1 MVIQDKISSVQVD
14 VTEYTDFIII
24 LFIYFMFY
32 LTTHSTHFKLTVI
45 SASET
50 F

>member
-1 MVIQDKISSVQVD
+1 MHWQRGH
-14 VTEYTDFIII
+14 TDTY
-24 LFIYFMFY
+24 LEEEDNNNNNNNNVY